1 MSSSFYFKLKE
12 ENIMPNSNMANREVC
27 DLIFV
32 DYATK
37 KPFLNLDFANV
48 STTELTGES
57 VFAYGGKGHPK
68 RVQFAGEKGGTL
80 TIETQ
85 IQSVK
90 LWQLITGGVV
100 SKSAKFVVRDD
111 TKTVGADGKGITLD
125 DAPVA
130 GSVVVYKADD
140 DCGAE
145 LPCTITD
152 KAITLTNALTEGDKV
167 IVYYMKE
174 VTDKIQKINIK
185 STSFP
190 KNFIVYGDTIMK
202 TEDDEVLPMK
212 LTAYKVAPQS
222 NMSLSFSNNG
232 DPAALTITC
241 DLMADSD
248 DNILDLILIEEEVKQ
263 GE

>member
-1 MSSSFYFKLKE
+1 MEEIIMS
-12 ENIMPNSNMANREVC
+12 NPNMANREVC

-32 DYATK
+32 DYSTK

-68 RVQFAGEKGGTL
+68 RVQFAGERGGTM

-85 IQSVK
+85 IQTVK
-90 LWQLITGGVV
+90 LWQMITGGEI
-100 SKSAKFVVRDD
+100 SKSAQFVTRVEA
-111 TKTVGADGKGITLD
+111 TVDEAGTAITLND
-125 DAPVA
+125 TPVT
-130 GSVVVYKADD
+130 GSVVVYAAGD
-140 DCGAE
+140 DCGKE
-145 LPCTITD
+145 LACTVAD
-152 KAITLTNALTEGDKV
+152 KVITLSTALTGGDKV

-174 VTDKIQKINIK
+174 VSEGVQRINIK

-190 KNFIVYGDTIMK
+190 KNFTVYGDTVMK
-202 TEDDEVLPMK
+202 TEDDEVLPYK

-222 NMSLSFSNNG
+222 NMSLSFSNSG
-232 DPAALTITC
+232 DPGTITITC

-248 DNILDLILIEEEVKQ
+248 DNMLDLTLIEE
-263 GE
+263 

>member
-1 MSSSFYFKLKE
+1 MS
-12 ENIMPNSNMANREVC
+12 NPTMTNREVC

-32 DYATK
+32 DYSTK

-85 IQSVK
+85 MQTVK
-90 LWQLITGGVV
+90 LWQMITGGEM
-100 SKSAKFVVRDD
+100 SKSAKFVTRVE
-111 TKTVGADGKGITLD
+111 TTVDSAGTSITLT

-130 GSVVVYKADD
+130 GSVVVYKDGD
-140 DCGAE
+140 DCGTE
-145 LPCTITD
+145 LACTVAD
-152 KAITLTNALTEGDKV
+152 KTITLTTALEENTKV

-174 VTDKIQKINIK
+174 VSSGVQRVNIK

-190 KNFIVYGDTIMK
+190 KNFIVYGDTVMK
-202 TEDDEVLPMK
+202 TEDDQILPYKM
-212 LTAYKVAPQS
+212 TAYKVAPQS

-232 DPAALTITC
+232 DPGAITITC
-241 DLMADSD
+241 DLMADAD
-248 DNILDLILIEEEVKQ
+248 DNMLDLVLIEE
-263 GE
+263 

>member
-1 MSSSFYFKLKE
+1 MS
-12 ENIMPNSNMANREVC
+12 NPTMTNREVC

-32 DYATK
+32 DYSTK

-85 IQSVK
+85 MQTVK
-90 LWQLITGGVV
+90 LWQLVTGGEMNN
-100 SKSAKFVVRDD
+100 SAKFVTREEAAVDEAG
-111 TKTVGADGKGITLD
+111 TSITLTD
-125 DAPVA
+125 TPVT
-130 GSVVVYKADD
+130 GSVVVYADGD

-145 LPCTITD
+145 LACTVAD
-152 KAITLTNALTEGDKV
+152 KTVTLSTALAKDAKV

-174 VTDKIQKINIK
+174 VSGGVQRVNIK

-190 KNFIVYGDTIMK
+190 KNFIVYGDTVMK
-202 TEDDEVLPMK
+202 TEDDEVLPYKM
-212 LTAYKVAPQS
+212 TAYKVAPQS
-222 NMSLSFSNNG
+222 NLSLSFSNNG
-232 DPAALTITC
+232 DPGAITITC
-241 DLMADSD
+241 DLMADAD
-248 DNILDLILIEEEVKQ
+248 DNMLDLVLIEE
-263 GE
+263 

>member
-1 MSSSFYFKLKE
+1 M
-12 ENIMPNSNMANREVC
+12 MTNSNLANREVC

-85 IQSVK
+85 IQTVK
-90 LWQLITGGVV
+90 LWQLITGGELH
-100 SKSAKFVVRDD
+100 KNAKFITR
-111 TKTVGADGKGITLD
+111 TELSVGAGGAEISLTE
-125 DAPVA
+125 APVA
-130 GSVVVYKADD
+130 GSVVVYASDD
-140 DCGAE
+140 DCGTE
-145 LPCTITD
+145 LACTVSGTTV
-152 KAITLTNALTEGDKV
+152 TLTDALTEGAKV

-174 VTDKIQKINIK
+174 VTEGVHRINIK

-202 TEDDEVLPMK
+202 TEDGDALPYRMVAAK
-212 LTAYKVAPQS
+212 CAPQA
-222 NMSLSFSNNG
+222 NVSLSFSNNG
-232 DPAALTITC
+232 DPGSLTITC
-241 DLMADSD
+241 DLMADNE
-248 DNILDLILIEEEVKQ
+248 DNLLDLILIEE
-263 GE
+263 

>member
-1 MSSSFYFKLKE
+1 
-12 ENIMPNSNMANREVC
+12 MANREVC

-57 VFAYGGKGHPK
+57 VFAYGGMGHPK
-68 RVQFAGEKGGTL
+68 RVSFSGERGGTI

-85 IQSVK
+85 IQTVK
-90 LWQLITGGVV
+90 LWQLITGGEV
-100 SKSAKFVVRDD
+100 SKSAKFIARIEAAVDEAG
-111 TKTVGADGKGITLD
+111 TTITLTD
-125 DAPVA
+125 TPVA

-140 DCGAE
+140 DCGTE
-145 LPCTITD
+145 LACTVAGTTV
-152 KAITLTNALTEGDKV
+152 TLTTALTGGDKV

-174 VTDKIQKINIK
+174 VTSGVQRINIK

-190 KNFIVYGDTIMK
+190 KSFIVYGDTVMK
-202 TEDDEVLPMK
+202 TEDDEVLPYK
-212 LTAYKVAPQS
+212 LTAYKVSPQS

-232 DPAALTITC
+232 DPSSITITC
-241 DLMADSD
+241 DLLADQD
-248 DNILDLILIEEEVKQ
+248 DNILDLILIEE
-263 GE
+263 

>member
-1 MSSSFYFKLKE
+1 MS
-12 ENIMPNSNMANREVC
+12 NSTMANREVC

-32 DYATK
+32 DYSTK

-48 STTELTGES
+48 TTTELTGES

-68 RVQFAGEKGGTL
+68 RVQFAGERGGTI

-85 IQSVK
+85 MQTVK
-90 LWQLITGGVV
+90 LWQLITGGEVT
-100 SKSAKFVVRDD
+100 KSARFVTRVETSVDD
-111 TKTVGADGKGITLD
+111 AGTDITLTD
-125 DAPVA
+125 TPAA

-140 DCGAE
+140 DCGTE
-145 LPCTITD
+145 LACTVTD
-152 KAITLTNALTEGDKV
+152 NTVTLTAALTAGDKV

-174 VTDKIQKINIK
+174 VTDGVQRINIK

-190 KNFIVYGDTIMK
+190 KNFIVYGDTVMK
-202 TEDDEVLPMK
+202 TEDDELLPYK

-232 DPAALTITC
+232 DPGSITITC

-248 DNILDLILIEEEVKQ
+248 NNILDLVLIEE
-263 GE
+263 

>member
-1 MSSSFYFKLKE
+1 
-12 ENIMPNSNMANREVC
+12 MPNPNMANREVC

-32 DYATK
+32 DYTTK

-48 STTELTGES
+48 TTTELTGES

-68 RVQFAGEKGGTL
+68 RVQFAGESGGTI

-85 IQSVK
+85 IQTVK
-90 LWQLITGGVV
+90 LWQLITGGEVT
-100 SKSAKFVVRDD
+100 KSAKFVTRVE
-111 TKTVGADGKGITLD
+111 KVVESDGTTIKLD
-125 DAPVA
+125 DEPVI
-130 GSVVVYKADD
+130 GSVVVYADGD
-140 DCGAE
+140 DCGTE
-145 LPCTITD
+145 LACSLSSKD
-152 KAITLTNALTEGDKV
+152 VTLTSPVTVTGGDKV

-174 VTDKIQKINIK
+174 VTDKVQRINIK

-202 TEDDEVLPMK
+202 TEDDEVLPYK

-232 DPAALTITC
+232 DPGSLTITC
-241 DLMADSD
+241 DLMADGD
-248 DNILDLILIEEEVKQ
+248 DNILDLVLIEE
-263 GE
+263 

>member
-1 MSSSFYFKLKE
+1 
-12 ENIMPNSNMANREVC
+12 MPNPNMANREVC

-32 DYATK
+32 DYSTK

-68 RVQFAGEKGGTL
+68 RVQFAGERGGTL

-85 IQSVK
+85 IQTVK
-90 LWQLITGGVV
+90 LWQLITGGEV
-100 SKSAKFVVRDD
+100 SKSAKFVTRIETAVDD
-111 TKTVGADGKGITLD
+111 AGTAITLSD
-125 DAPVA
+125 TPVA
-130 GSVVVYKADD
+130 DSVVVYQAGD
-140 DCGAE
+140 DCGTE
-145 LPCTITD
+145 LACTVSGSTV
-152 KAITLTNALTEGDKV
+152 TLTTALTGGDAV

-174 VTDKIQKINIK
+174 VTSGAQRINIK

-190 KNFIVYGDTIMK
+190 KNFIVYGDTVMK
-202 TEDDEVLPMK
+202 TEDDEVLPYK

-232 DPAALTITC
+232 DPGTITITC
-241 DLMADSD
+241 DLMADAD
-248 DNILDLILIEEEVKQ
+248 DNILDLVLIEE
-263 GE
+263 